1 MTICD
6 ADMGLFLGTHYARGS
21 HSNRRNLQDLPV
33 RRITAQFINVFIETG
48 IIRGMLGPGEGSGR
62 ALVEAGI
69 PTYLHI
75 RELSVSLFL
84 SGRGSV
90 VVRRLERRFC
100 HSDNIMHNVR
110 VCSVRFVC
118 LSPPS
123 CLYSG
128 KLAHEMAQGFAS
140 YGCNL
145 ELL

>member
-48 IIRGMLGPGEGSGR
+48 IIRGMLGPGEGSWR

-75 RELSVSLFL
+75 RELSASLFL

-100 HSDNIMHNVR
+100 HSVIILCITLGFIRLGLCACLLR
-110 VCSVRFVC
+110 V
-118 LSPPS
+118 
-123 CLYSG
+123 
-128 KLAHEMAQGFAS
+128 AS
-140 YGCNL
+140 IPVNWL
-145 ELL
+145 KR